1 MNKILF
7 IYKRQF
13 NENITLIANNTRDLK
28 DYLIDNYNFDDVVVG
43 SVYISIK
50 DYYSD
55 EYEVVIFEWV
65 KHI

>member
-13 NENITLIANNTRDLK
+13 NENITLVANNLRDLK
-28 DYLIDNYNFDDVVVG
+28 DYLIDNYNFDDVVVKNDHILIQEYCG
-43 SVYISIK
+43 
-50 DYYSD
+50 D
-55 EYEVVIFEWV
+55 EYEVVVFEWV